1 MTTLVQIN
9 RLIEYYTLDIQD
21 CQDNIHEPMNEYQD
35 YYEGRLQQLK
45 VVVNDLQELIKR
57 VEENNE

>member
-21 CQDNIHEPMNEYQD
+21 CQDNIHEPMNEHQD
-35 YYEGRLQQLK
+35 YYEGRLQQLNE
-45 VVVNDLQELIKR
+45 VVNDLQGLIKR
-57 VEENNE
+57 VEENSE

>member
-21 CQDNIHEPMNEYQD
+21 CQDNIHEPMNEHQD
-35 YYEGRLQQLK
+35 YYEGRLQQLI
-45 VVVNDLQELIKR
+45 VVVNDLQELKKSCSQKTD
-57 VEENNE
+57 